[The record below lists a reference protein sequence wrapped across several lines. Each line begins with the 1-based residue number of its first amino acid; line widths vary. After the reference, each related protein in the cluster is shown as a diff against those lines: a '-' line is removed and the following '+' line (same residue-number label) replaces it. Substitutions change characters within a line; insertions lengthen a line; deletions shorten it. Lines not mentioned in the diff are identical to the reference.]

1 MARRRTWY
9 SWPPTTT
16 TPSGGD
22 GSASRDAFVSSDP
35 WQSQGDPWGASANR
49 EDDRMGGSDKISVPE
64 FSGEDDKD
72 GMVTRGYLR
81 KVAAWR
87 RMTRLRPNK
96 QALALYNN
104 LTGRAWRDAEE
115 LDLALLDSVNGV
127 DVFTQ
132 WVSEKYLDK
141 EVVKVGKCMLEFFK
155 HLKKG
160 YGQEIRDFNQ
170 EYDRQVSRL
179 KEVGCSLPDLCLAWL
194 YVDKLRLENGAEL
207 NLLSSTGNKYEL
219 SKLQDAA
226 VIQDRMNRRLWE
238 PRKYGDRDKKGSHH
252 AHVTENAEA
261 EEDDEGEMS
270 EGEEEMFPESDEE
283 TQEAY
288 VTFQNAKSKYQA
300 LLKSRGTATNQT
312 SKEDRIK
319 QAKARSYCSACKRRG
334 HWHRD
339 PECPLYKGNKGP
351 AQPAQVSHV
360 CEVFHAGRVENDEI
374 VAITDSACSRSVAG
388 SEWIKRLRENALAKG
403 HHFEVVPQHEQFKFG
418 GDKLFLSK
426 KAWCFWLNICGK
438 WFILKVSEVDADVPL
453 LLSRPALAQLG
464 MRYDLPANVAS
475 FEALNLTEV
484 PLQTTLTGLPAV
496 PVASSSS
503 PAPRWPKG
511 VKWDLV
517 EIFVPSEKVAYM
529 VRHAGDVVE
538 APKKL
543 FYPKKMDPM
552 VMHNL
557 SAEHLCPE
565 WFQGWWRENKILRDF
580 WIEGDFYIDR
590 IHVIPRRDPFDP
602 RDWQTSD
609 GGLKECLLISLG
621 DTRMSTCIPCT
632 SSGKPFMMSNAWR
645 FEVKVKGQQLW
656 IGRSRFL
663 RPQVAGALQS
673 RSPGSPNPG
682 DVQTCLG
689 MEDAACGAS
698 RSLDRHEREVRPK
711 HDSAGAEVDL
721 HGGPWTSRENWLG
734 VDKMQCRPT
743 EGAVLG
749 GGIGD
754 TTKSHTGSSDE
765 DVALQHGD
773 HGRQRGDLWAV
784 QELLVQGSAEGL
796 LGVGHHRMEHV
807 QPMQPRLGSPGSM
820 GRSPKAGSKSL
831 SGLWS
836 QVLEGP
842 GADGQDQATTRGPPR
857 SSSCTAQGEERDTGA
872 KVKDQAIGG
881 IRRFL
886 YGVFGG
892 RPYVYRGGD
901 SRAAG
906 TPQDP
911 ADCQDGRGCCKDRC
925 AEGWKFGESVKT
937 SGYEDVSAFGKGTD
951 FKDVGESSLAYVT
964 EYNQVFDYEVGR
976 VPHYETEYNLV
987 TDEPYG
993 KHVPEMLEPKL
1004 VDGGDYEA
1012 TRKLFRDETCRNLK
1026 KKVKSWA
1033 AKVMIALATLVA
1045 VWAFSLH
1052 APAPHLIPNAED
1064 AANSNKYHC
1073 REFLGMEPPRTKWS
1087 TWQQSDRHGQE
1098 QTYGFVQQDV
1108 LGDSHLRKFTTWI
1121 YFHGV
1126 YHGDLSCSCQS
1137 DHVHA
1142 PTDCR
1147 DTRAAGIYTYE
1158 FCRAVVGCYQSEIV
1172 PRCWTPFPAIGDG
1185 EFSDASEP
1193 STLLQG
1199 LGIFVDGSDVNME
1212 PHELHGKV
1220 HGGDQHASRGEF
1232 VGDDHMQIDSP
1243 SKEYMPAA
1251 NPFHLHVDKRA
1262 AQTLSRWKRHQ
1273 GHLRPPDHARRFCL
1287 AGIGV
1292 EGHELLAVPLPSEPL
1307 SDDAVRGVV
1316 PTVFLMI
1323 CKPFSGLIHWVKE
1336 QNAPFVKRLMIEWAV
1351 LEQLISFVLAMAAG
1365 WEVVFEDPRMMRWV
1379 PTQFQSASVPI
1390 KLKTDVQTWWNMLH
1404 NLQLSHFRVKV
1415 NFKRWVCE

>member
-1 MARRRTWY
+1 MPAPTPLGSGMDEESGDGGPSSASNFGDATHEGQREVTNNSSGPWTDAEWDEWMARRRTWY

-96 QALALYNN
+96 QALALHNN

-115 LDLALLDSVNGV
+115 LDLALLYSGNGV

-179 KEVGCSLPDLCLAWL
+179 KEVGCNLPDLCLAWL

-238 PRKYGDRDKKGSHH
+238 PRKYGDKDKKGSHH
-252 AHVTENAEA
+252 AHVTENADA
-261 EEDDEGEMS
+261 EEDEEGDMS
-270 EGEEEMFPESDEE
+270 EGEDEMFPESDEE

-360 CEVFHAGRVENDEI
+360 CEVFHAGRIETAEI

-403 HHFEVVPQHEQFKFG
+403 HHFEVIPQHEHFKFG

-438 WFILKVSEVDADVPL
+438 WFVLKVSELDTDVPL

-464 MRYDLPANVAS
+464 MRYDLPANMAS
-475 FEALNLTEV
+475 FGALNLTDV
-484 PLQTTLTGLPAV
+484 PLQTTSTGLPAV
-496 PVASSSS
+496 SVASSSS

-511 VKWDLV
+511 IKWDLV
-517 EIFVPSEKVAYM
+517 EIFAPSEKVAYM

-538 APKKL
+538 AHKKL

-552 VMHNL
+552 VIRNL
-557 SAEHLCPE
+557 SAEHLRPE
-565 WFQGWWRENKILRDF
+565 WFQGWWRENKFLRDF

-609 GGLKECLLISLG
+609 GGLKECLLVSLG

-632 SSGKPFMMSNAWR
+632 SCGKPFMMSNAWR
-645 FEVKVKGQQLW
+645 SEVKVKGQQLW

-734 VDKMQCRPT
+734 VDKMQRRPT
-743 EGAVLG
+743 EGAVLR

-784 QELLVQGSAEGL
+784 QELLVQGGAEGL

-807 QPMQPRLGSPGSM
+807 QPMQPRPGSSGSM
-820 GRSPKAGSKSL
+820 GRSPKAGSRSL

-836 QVLEGP
+836 KVLEGP
-842 GADGQDQATTRGPPR
+842 GADGQDQATTCGPQR
-857 SSSCTAQGEERDTGA
+857 SSSRTAQGEERDTGSKA
-872 KVKDQAIGG
+872 KDQAFGG

-892 RPYVYRGGD
+892 RPHVYGGGD
-901 SRAAG
+901 PRAAG

-911 ADCQDGRGCCKDRC
+911 ADRQDGRGCCKDRR
-925 AEGWKFGESVKT
+925 AEGWKFGESVKI
-937 SGYEDVSAFGKGTD
+937 SDYVDVDVFGKSTD
-951 FKDVGESSLAYVT
+951 LKDVEESPLAYAT
-964 EYNQVFDYEVGR
+964 GYNKVSDYEVGR

-987 TDEPYG
+987 TDEPYV
-993 KHVPEMLEPKL
+993 KQVPEAMGSKL
-1004 VDGGDYEA
+1004 IYGGDYEA
-1012 TRKLFRDETCRNLK
+1012 ARKLSRDETCCNFK
-1026 KKVKSWA
+1026 KDVKSWA
-1033 AKVMIALATLVA
+1033 AKVMTALATLVA
-1045 VWAFSLH
+1045 VWAFPLH
-1052 APAPHLIPNAED
+1052 AQAPHLIPNVED
-1064 AANSNKYHC
+1064 VASSNMTYHY
-1073 REFLGMEPPRTKWS
+1073 RELLWMEPPCTKWS
-1087 TWQQSDRHGQE
+1087 PWQRLDCPDQKQTFGFPPHDVSDDR
-1098 QTYGFVQQDV
+1098 
-1108 LGDSHLRKFTTWI
+1108 HLRKLTTWI
-1121 YFHGV
+1121 YSHGV
-1126 YHGDLSCSCQS
+1126 FYGDLGCNCQG
-1137 DHVHA
+1137 DPHV
-1142 PTDCR
+1142 
-1147 DTRAAGIYTYE
+1147 
-1158 FCRAVVGCYQSEIV
+1158 
-1172 PRCWTPFPAIGDG
+1172 
-1185 EFSDASEP
+1185 
-1193 STLLQG
+1193 
-1199 LGIFVDGSDVNME
+1199 
-1212 PHELHGKV
+1212 
-1220 HGGDQHASRGEF
+1220 SRGEP
-1232 VGDDHMQIDSP
+1232 VGDDQPYSGSP
-1243 SKEYMPAA
+1243 SRKCLTRTT
-1251 NPFHLHVDKRA
+1251 FHLHVREYA
-1262 AQTLSRWKRHQ
+1262 FYLLRRWQPSGERHQ
-1273 GHLRPPDHARRFCL
+1273 LENLLRLLRL
-1287 AGIGV
+1287 AGAGAHAAATWIDATALDGV
-1292 EGHELLAVPLPSEPL
+1292 LAELWHDKPLSEDAVSGVGPIDSLTMCRSLLGSGCSFGGPKVPFWKKLVIDLVALRQHTDAEIICCVYVFEVPRSMRWDPTQIQMAAVP
-1307 SDDAVRGVV
+1307 
-1316 PTVFLMI
+1316 
-1323 CKPFSGLIHWVKE
+1323 VK
-1336 QNAPFVKRLMIEWAV
+1336 
-1351 LEQLISFVLAMAAG
+1351 
-1365 WEVVFEDPRMMRWV
+1365 FEM
-1379 PTQFQSASVPI
+1379 
-1390 KLKTDVQTWWNMLH
+1390 DVQTWWNMLQD
-1404 NLQLSHFRVKV
+1404 NKFIFFCVKV
-1415 NFKRWVCE
+1415 NLKRWVCECLLIDPFHLDTCM

>member
-1 MARRRTWY
+1 
-9 SWPPTTT
+9 
-16 TPSGGD
+16 
-22 GSASRDAFVSSDP
+22 
-35 WQSQGDPWGASANR
+35 
-49 EDDRMGGSDKISVPE
+49 
-64 FSGEDDKD
+64 
-72 GMVTRGYLR
+72 
-81 KVAAWR
+81 
-87 RMTRLRPNK
+87 
-96 QALALYNN
+96 
-104 LTGRAWRDAEE
+104 
-115 LDLALLDSVNGV
+115 
-127 DVFTQ
+127 
-132 WVSEKYLDK
+132 
-141 EVVKVGKCMLEFFK
+141 
-155 HLKKG
+155 
-160 YGQEIRDFNQ
+160 
-170 EYDRQVSRL
+170 
-179 KEVGCSLPDLCLAWL
+179 
-194 YVDKLRLENGAEL
+194 
-207 NLLSSTGNKYEL
+207 
-219 SKLQDAA
+219 
-226 VIQDRMNRRLWE
+226 
-238 PRKYGDRDKKGSHH
+238 
-252 AHVTENAEA
+252 
-261 EEDDEGEMS
+261 
-270 EGEEEMFPESDEE
+270 
-283 TQEAY
+283 
-288 VTFQNAKSKYQA
+288 
-300 LLKSRGTATNQT
+300 
-312 SKEDRIK
+312 
-319 QAKARSYCSACKRRG
+319 
-334 HWHRD
+334 
-339 PECPLYKGNKGP
+339 
-351 AQPAQVSHV
+351 
-360 CEVFHAGRVENDEI
+360 
-374 VAITDSACSRSVAG
+374 
-388 SEWIKRLRENALAKG
+388 
-403 HHFEVVPQHEQFKFG
+403 
-418 GDKLFLSK
+418 
-426 KAWCFWLNICGK
+426 
-438 WFILKVSEVDADVPL
+438 
-453 LLSRPALAQLG
+453 
-464 MRYDLPANVAS
+464 
-475 FEALNLTEV
+475 
-484 PLQTTLTGLPAV
+484 
-496 PVASSSS
+496 
-503 PAPRWPKG
+503 
-511 VKWDLV
+511 
-517 EIFVPSEKVAYM
+517 
-529 VRHAGDVVE
+529 
-538 APKKL
+538 
-543 FYPKKMDPM
+543 
-552 VMHNL
+552 
-557 SAEHLCPE
+557 
-565 WFQGWWRENKILRDF
+565 
-580 WIEGDFYIDR
+580 
-590 IHVIPRRDPFDP
+590 
-602 RDWQTSD
+602 
-609 GGLKECLLISLG
+609 
-621 DTRMSTCIPCT
+621 
-632 SSGKPFMMSNAWR
+632 
-645 FEVKVKGQQLW
+645 
-656 IGRSRFL
+656 
-663 RPQVAGALQS
+663 
-673 RSPGSPNPG
+673 
-682 DVQTCLG
+682 
-689 MEDAACGAS
+689 
-698 RSLDRHEREVRPK
+698 
-711 HDSAGAEVDL
+711 
-721 HGGPWTSRENWLG
+721 
-734 VDKMQCRPT
+734 
-743 EGAVLG
+743 
-749 GGIGD
+749 
-754 TTKSHTGSSDE
+754 
-765 DVALQHGD
+765 
-773 HGRQRGDLWAV
+773 
-784 QELLVQGSAEGL
+784 
-796 LGVGHHRMEHV
+796 
-807 QPMQPRLGSPGSM
+807 
-820 GRSPKAGSKSL
+820 
-831 SGLWS
+831 
-836 QVLEGP
+836 
-842 GADGQDQATTRGPPR
+842 
-857 SSSCTAQGEERDTGA
+857 
-872 KVKDQAIGG
+872 
-881 IRRFL
+881 
-886 YGVFGG
+886 
-892 RPYVYRGGD
+892 
-901 SRAAG
+901 
-906 TPQDP
+906 
-911 ADCQDGRGCCKDRC
+911 
-925 AEGWKFGESVKT
+925 VKT

>member
-1 MARRRTWY
+1 MPAPTPLGSGMDEESGDGGPSSASNFGDATHEGQREVINNSSGPWTDAEWDEWMARRRTWH

-127 DVFTQ
+127 DVFTR

-238 PRKYGDRDKKGSHH
+238 PRKYGDKDKRGSHH

-312 SKEDRIK
+312 SKGDRIK

-360 CEVFHAGRVENDEI
+360 CEVFHAGRIENAEI

-426 KAWCFWLNICGK
+426 KAWCFWLNIYGK
-438 WFILKVSEVDADVPL
+438 WFILKVSELDADVPL

-475 FEALNLTEV
+475 FGALNLTEV
-484 PLQTTLTGLPAV
+484 PLQTTLTDLPAV

-511 VKWDLV
+511 IKWDLV

-682 DVQTCLG
+682 DVQTCFS

-721 HGGPWTSRENWLG
+721 HGGPWTSREDRLG
-734 VDKMQCRPT
+734 VDKMQRRPT

-784 QELLVQGSAEGL
+784 QELLVQGGAEGL
-796 LGVGHHRMEHV
+796 LGVGHYRMEHV
-807 QPMQPRLGSPGSM
+807 QPMQPRLGSM
-820 GRSPKAGSKSL
+820 GRSPKAGSKPL

-842 GADGQDQATTRGPPR
+842 GADGQDQATTRGTPR
-857 SSSCTAQGEERDTGA
+857 SSSRTAQGEERDTGA

-892 RPYVYRGGD
+892 RPHVYRGGD

-906 TPQDP
+906 TRQDP

-937 SGYEDVSAFGKGTD
+937 SGYEDVSVFGKSTD
-951 FKDVGESSLAYVT
+951 FKDVGESSLTYAT
-964 EYNQVFDYEVGR
+964 EYNQVFGYEVGR

-993 KHVPEMLEPKL
+993 KHVPETLEPKL
-1004 VDGGDYEA
+1004 IDGGDYEA
-1012 TRKLFRDETCRNLK
+1012 ARKLFRDETCRDFK

-1064 AANSNKYHC
+1064 VANSNS
-1073 REFLGMEPPRTKWS
+1073 REFLKMEPPRTKWS
-1087 TWQQSDRHGQE
+1087 PWQRLDCPDQKQTLGFPPPDVSD
-1098 QTYGFVQQDV
+1098 
-1108 LGDSHLRKFTTWI
+1108 DSHLRKLTTWI
-1121 YFHGV
+1121 YSHGV
-1126 YHGDLSCSCQS
+1126 FHGDLGCNCQG
-1137 DHVHA
+1137 DPHV
-1142 PTDCR
+1142 
-1147 DTRAAGIYTYE
+1147 
-1158 FCRAVVGCYQSEIV
+1158 
-1172 PRCWTPFPAIGDG
+1172 
-1185 EFSDASEP
+1185 
-1193 STLLQG
+1193 
-1199 LGIFVDGSDVNME
+1199 
-1212 PHELHGKV
+1212 
-1220 HGGDQHASRGEF
+1220 SRGES
-1232 VGDDHMQIDSP
+1232 VGDDQPYSGSP
-1243 SKEYMPAA
+1243 SRKCLTRTT
-1251 NPFHLHVDKRA
+1251 FHLHAGEYAFHLLR
-1262 AQTLSRWKRHQ
+1262 RWQPSGERHQ
-1273 GHLRPPDHARRFCL
+1273 LENLLRLLRL
-1287 AGIGV
+1287 AGAGVNAAATWTDATALDEVLARLWHDKPLSEDAVSGIGPIDSLTMCRS
-1292 EGHELLAVPLPSEPL
+1292 LLGSGCSFGGPKVPSWKKLVNDLAALRQYTDAEVNCWVYVFEVPRSMRWDPTHIQMAAVP
-1307 SDDAVRGVV
+1307 
-1316 PTVFLMI
+1316 
-1323 CKPFSGLIHWVKE
+1323 VK
-1336 QNAPFVKRLMIEWAV
+1336 
-1351 LEQLISFVLAMAAG
+1351 
-1365 WEVVFEDPRMMRWV
+1365 FEM
-1379 PTQFQSASVPI
+1379 
-1390 KLKTDVQTWWNMLH
+1390 DVQIWWNMLQD
-1404 NLQLSHFRVKV
+1404 NKFIFFCVKV
-1415 NFKRWVCE
+1415 NLKRWVCECLLFDPFHLDTCM

>member
-127 DVFTQ
+127 DVFTR

-238 PRKYGDRDKKGSHH
+238 PRKYGDKDKRGSHH

-911 ADCQDGRGCCKDRC
+911 ADYQDGRGCCKDRC

-937 SGYEDVSAFGKGTD
+937 SGYEDVSAFGKGTG

-1292 EGHELLAVPLPSEPL
+1292 EGHELLALPLPSEPL

>member
-1 MARRRTWY
+1 MWT
-9 SWPPTTT
+9 
-16 TPSGGD
+16 
-22 GSASRDAFVSSDP
+22 SS
-35 WQSQGDPWGASANR
+35 
-49 EDDRMGGSDKISVPE
+49 V
-64 FSGEDDKD
+64 
-72 GMVTRGYLR
+72 LR
-81 KVAAWR
+81 
-87 RMTRLRPNK
+87 
-96 QALALYNN
+96 
-104 LTGRAWRDAEE
+104 
-115 LDLALLDSVNGV
+115 
-127 DVFTQ
+127 
-132 WVSEKYLDK
+132 
-141 EVVKVGKCMLEFFK
+141 
-155 HLKKG
+155 
-160 YGQEIRDFNQ
+160 
-170 EYDRQVSRL
+170 
-179 KEVGCSLPDLCLAWL
+179 
-194 YVDKLRLENGAEL
+194 
-207 NLLSSTGNKYEL
+207 STGNKYEL

-238 PRKYGDRDKKGSHH
+238 PRKYGDKDKKGSHH

-360 CEVFHAGRVENDEI
+360 CEVFHAGRVENAEI

-464 MRYDLPANVAS
+464 MRYDFPANVAS
-475 FEALNLTEV
+475 FGALNLTEV
-484 PLQTTLTGLPAV
+484 PLQTTMTGLPAV

-511 VKWDLV
+511 IKWDLV

-543 FYPKKMDPM
+543 FYPKKIDPM

-580 WIEGDFYIDR
+580 WIEGDFYIDC

-621 DTRMSTCIPCT
+621 DTRMSTCLPCT

-656 IGRSRFL
+656 IGQSRFL

-754 TTKSHTGSSDE
+754 TTKSYTGSSDE

-784 QELLVQGSAEGL
+784 QELLVQGGAEGL
-796 LGVGHHRMEHV
+796 LGVGHQRMEHV
-807 QPMQPRLGSPGSM
+807 QPMQPRLGSSGSM
-820 GRSPKAGSKSL
+820 GRSPKAGSWSL

-842 GADGQDQATTRGPPR
+842 GADGQDQATTCGPQC

-892 RPYVYRGGD
+892 RPHVYRGGD

-925 AEGWKFGESVKT
+925 AEGWKFGESVKA

-964 EYNQVFDYEVGR
+964 EYNQVFSYEVGR

-993 KHVPEMLEPKL
+993 KHVPETLEPEL

-1012 TRKLFRDETCRNLK
+1012 AQKLFRDETCRNLK

-1045 VWAFSLH
+1045 VRAFPLH

-1064 AANSNKYHC
+1064 VANSNKYHC
-1073 REFLGMEPPRTKWS
+1073 REFLGMESPRTKWS
-1087 TWQQSDRHGQE
+1087 TWQHSDRHGQE
-1098 QTYGFVQQDV
+1098 QTFGFVQQDV

-1121 YFHGV
+1121 YSHGV

-1185 EFSDASEP
+1185 ELSDAYEP
-1193 STLLQG
+1193 STLLLG
-1199 LGIFVDGSDVNME
+1199 LGIFVGGSAVNME
-1212 PHELHGKV
+1212 PHELHDRV
-1220 HGGDQHASRGEF
+1220 HGGDQHAFHGEF
-1232 VGDDHMQIDSP
+1232 VGDDHVQIDSP

-1251 NPFHLHVDKRA
+1251 NPFHLHVDKRS
-1262 AQTLSRWKRHQ
+1262 AQILSRWKRHQ
-1273 GHLRPPDHARRFCL
+1273 GHLRPPDHARRLCL
-1287 AGIGV
+1287 AGIGM
-1292 EGHELLAVPLPSEPL
+1292 EGRELLAVPLLGGPL

-1316 PTVFLMI
+1316 PIVFLMI

-1351 LEQLISFVLAMAAG
+1351 LEELISFVLAMAAG

-1379 PTQFQSASVPI
+1379 PTQFQSASVPRQI
-1390 KLKTDVQTWWNMLH
+1390 KD
-1404 NLQLSHFRVKV
+1404 
-1415 NFKRWVCE
+1415 